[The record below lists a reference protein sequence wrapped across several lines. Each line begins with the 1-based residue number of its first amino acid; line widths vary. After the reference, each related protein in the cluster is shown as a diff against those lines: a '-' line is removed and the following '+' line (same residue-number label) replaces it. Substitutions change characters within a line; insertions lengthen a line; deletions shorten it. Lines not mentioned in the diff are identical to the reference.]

1 MISKS
6 IIFTNIPSEISIT
19 FPAELLL
26 KYLNQDEI
34 DDFFDEIKPF
44 ILQKLQSKNEQ
55 LKFLL

>member
-1 MISKS
+1 MFTKS

-26 KYLNQDEI
+26 KYLNQDEVEE
-34 DDFFDEIKPF
+34 FFEEIKPF

>member
-1 MISKS
+1 MFTKS
-6 IIFTNIPSEISIT
+6 IIFTNIPSEISII

-26 KYLNQDEI
+26 KYLNQDEVEE
-34 DDFFDEIKPF
+34 FFEEIKPF